1 MSEENSALKKTLTLQ
16 DLIFFGI
23 ASIIG
28 SGGFNLIGEA
38 VMKGG
43 DWWPLSLL
51 IAGAVFMGSSRTYEE
66 AFNAFKMNTAES
78 DFVKKMFGEG
88 ASTLTVIS
96 VLIWNILS
104 VSTILVLCTHML
116 FPEGTWIGQIAFALV
131 LLVLMTFVSL
141 KGLDE
146 DKEIINIFSLLL
158 ILILGAVTFLG
169 LDGLAVNGL
178 QSVPAIAGKSFAASL
193 LFFYF
198 ILAGFDSLIKFS
210 EEAKDP
216 KDIPRSFY
224 YSNLISIALVLGISL
239 AFVSTVDMAGL
250 TSYENGIG
258 DVLQVFLG
266 GNTRNIM
273 KYFSVIYMLVTT
285 FVTFLS
291 TTRYF
296 FGLGEVYKL
305 DYLKRLNSF
314 KAPTNAIMI
323 TFLTSALGILVNHT
337 EMLVRASDF
346 GLSSMLLL
354 VAAAA
359 TKSVV
364 QDGRIPWVEAPT
376 ALAFAG
382 FLGLTF
388 VE

>member
-66 AFNAFKMNTAES
+66 AFNAFKTNTAES

-141 KGLDE
+141 KGLDA

-198 ILAGFDSLIKFS
+198 IL
-210 EEAKDP
+210 
-216 KDIPRSFY
+216 
-224 YSNLISIALVLGISL
+224 
-239 AFVSTVDMAGL
+239 
-250 TSYENGIG
+250 
-258 DVLQVFLG
+258 
-266 GNTRNIM
+266 
-273 KYFSVIYMLVTT
+273 
-285 FVTFLS
+285 
-291 TTRYF
+291 
-296 FGLGEVYKL
+296 
-305 DYLKRLNSF
+305 
-314 KAPTNAIMI
+314 
-323 TFLTSALGILVNHT
+323 
-337 EMLVRASDF
+337 
-346 GLSSMLLL
+346 
-354 VAAAA
+354 
-359 TKSVV
+359 
-364 QDGRIPWVEAPT
+364 
-376 ALAFAG
+376 
-382 FLGLTF
+382 
-388 VE
+388 